1 MFDKRIMRE
10 FNDGTKRISIDY
22 KNIREYEE
30 PFIMTLEVKGKR
42 KLDVWGVRNGRQ
54 ADDIRKEYKKM
65 GRETSYVD
73 FYKTVEDLISEQNTD
88 YLQFNPRIRG
98 KRNKEFE
105 NAESEKEDTRIDLG
119 QLYGILKSSL
129 KTHEDIEEYVKSVIK
144 EKLEQILSEFLQNIK
159 NS

>member
-1 MFDKRIMRE
+1 MFEKKIMQE
-10 FNDGTKRISIDY
+10 FNDGTKRINIDY

-42 KLDVWGVRNGRQ
+42 KLDVWRVRNGRH

-88 YLQFNPRIRG
+88 GLQFNPRIRG
-98 KRNKEFE
+98 KRNKGAE
-105 NAESEKEDTRIDLG
+105 NAEIIDTRIDLG
-119 QLYGILKSSL
+119 QLYEILQSSL
-129 KTHEDIEEYVKSVIK
+129 KTHENIEEYVKEIVK
-144 EKLEQILSEFLQNIK
+144 EKLTEVLSEFLKNIK